1 MTLVKK
7 KKSVCFFS
15 MQLVIQ
21 SYLTGRIIITHYYY
35 YCPTTVDVCVTEIQF
50 KSKHLNRTNSSA
62 GFLASQC
69 GS

>member
-1 MTLVKK
+1 MTLVK

-35 YCPTTVDVCVTEIQF
+35 CPTVDVCVTEIQF